1 MFRQCFGRIFSYYYE
16 KTRLYGSVYD
26 SSVDFDTIGDDI
38 LDIHR
43 CLMRQHDFEKSLMNY

>member
-1 MFRQCFGRIFSYYYE
+1 MFRQCFERTFSYYYE